1 MRLFRNI
8 LNIIFIFG
16 ALIGMYIYYK
26 GNTETG
32 TIIIIVAMAFKLI
45 EVIIRL
51 LKLEDKN

>member
-16 ALIGMYIYYK
+16 ALIGMY
-26 GNTETG
+26 TG

>member
-1 MRLFRNI
+1 MKLFRNI